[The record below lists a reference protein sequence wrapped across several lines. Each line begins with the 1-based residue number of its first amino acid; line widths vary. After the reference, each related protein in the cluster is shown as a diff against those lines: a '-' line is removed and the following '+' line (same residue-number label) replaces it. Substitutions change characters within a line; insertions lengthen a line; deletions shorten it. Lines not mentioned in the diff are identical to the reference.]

1 MAARAVC
8 GCGWSRLY
16 KTREKASAAATD
28 HACVAGVRRATR
40 RHRCARCGLEAV
52 YENAGATEARY
63 WFSRH
68 SCRKRE
74 EAMLRAALAEERSA
88 AVDRT
93 PKPCHHKQASH
104 QHGTRA
110 CYVLDRCRC
119 TPCAEAN
126 TAAQNE
132 RNRLKAYGRYHRYV
146 EAYPLRLHVQELRE
160 AGMGLKTIAVRSGVS
175 HGALWKLMY
184 GKRQPDGS
192 QTPSRRILRETAEKL
207 YALDPAWSAPLR
219 LADGA
224 LLDETRSA
232 AVSRRLQALVA
243 LGWSMSE
250 LGRRLGLRHPANVI
264 PIVRGE
270 RRLTVATA
278 RKADAL
284 FEELCMTLPPE
295 TTGPQRVTAT
305 RARRYAKAQG
315 WVPPLALEDIDDGSA
330 GDELEVA

>member
-1 MAARAVC
+1 
-8 GCGWSRLY
+8 
-16 KTREKASAAATD
+16 
-28 HACVAGVRRATR
+28 
-40 RHRCARCGLEAV
+40 
-52 YENAGATEARY
+52 
-63 WFSRH
+63 
-68 SCRKRE
+68 
-74 EAMLRAALAEERSA
+74 MLRAALAEERAA

-93 PKPCHHKQASH
+93 PKPCHHKQANH

-119 TPCAEAN
+119 TPCATAN
-126 TAAQNE
+126 AAAENE

-146 EAYPLRLHVQELRE
+146 DAYPLRLHVEELRE

-207 YALDPAWSAPLR
+207 YALDSAWSTSLR

-224 LLDETRSA
+224 VLDQQRSA

-270 RRLTVATA
+270 RRLTVATTS
-278 RKADAL
+278 KADAL

-295 TTGPQRVTAT
+295 VTKSQRVSAT
-305 RARRYAKAQG
+305 QARRYAKEQG
-315 WVPPLALEDIDDGSA
+315 WVPPLALEDLDDETVA
-330 GDELEVA
+330 AELDVA